1 MIKDLKLELGGKE
14 RHFTFGILFIGEVLE
29 RLDIDYN
36 QLLNKA
42 IKNPFKY
49 APILMYESLKNTYV
63 SKDNVIDFTEKDLVG
78 WLESE
83 DLLGSDKIIKFI
95 QAFLGTNDNK
105 TPEKVVEE
113 VEEDS
118 VKKK

>member
-1 MIKDLKLELGGKE
+1 MIQDLKLELGGKE
-14 RHFTFGILFIGEVLE
+14 RTFTFGIVFIGEVLE

-36 QLLNKA
+36 ELLQKC

-49 APILMYESLKNTYV
+49 APILMYESLKNT
-63 SKDNVIDFTEKDLVG
+63 NVRIGKELDFTENDLVG

-83 DLLGSDKIIKFI
+83 ELLGSDKIIKFI

-105 TPEKVVEE
+105 TPEKMVEE
-113 VEEDS
+113 VEEGS